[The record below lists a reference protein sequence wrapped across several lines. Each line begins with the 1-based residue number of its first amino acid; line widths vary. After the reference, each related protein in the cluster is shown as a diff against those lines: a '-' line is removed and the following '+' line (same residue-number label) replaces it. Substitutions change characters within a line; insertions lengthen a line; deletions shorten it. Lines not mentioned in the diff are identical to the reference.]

1 MCIGVEG
8 KVLEVKD
15 GYAKVETPTGMRE
28 VKFIDPV
35 EAEDEVL
42 ISMGYIVKNNTRGR

>member
-8 KVLEVKD
+8 KVLEAK
-15 GYAKVETPTGMRE
+15 GGFAKVETDSGVRE

-35 EAEDEVL
+35 ETGDEV
-42 ISMGYIVKNNTRGR
+42 IVSMGYIVKNNTRGR